1 MSSSSLIQAVRINNE
16 IRQVVEASRQVN
28 YVALNALLIS
38 RKAGA
43 RSLGFAVV
51 ARELRT
57 LSRDL
62 EKSMSQLDAVIGDL
76 VTGVAS
82 MIGRGRLL
90 DYMGAAAAAC
100 AQPPNCMVRTLNGMR
115 RFVEGRQVDVER
127 DWEIL
132 SRHFTQALRLSEL
145 GGILSRNAKVEAA
158 HGGEMAGAL
167 RQVAEQI
174 ETSVNQVIGLLR
186 GLRALIRT

>member
-100 AQPPNCMVRTLNGMR
+100 TRPPDCMVRTLSGMR